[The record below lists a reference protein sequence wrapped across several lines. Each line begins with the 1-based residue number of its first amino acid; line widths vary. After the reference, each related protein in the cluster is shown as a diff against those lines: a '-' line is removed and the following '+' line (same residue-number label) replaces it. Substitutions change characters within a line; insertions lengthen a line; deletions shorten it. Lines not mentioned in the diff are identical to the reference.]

1 MTWQQNQPGYP
12 SIFNP
17 ANCSLISQLLP
28 PGPKK
33 FLNDFL
39 EGNAFRNPIAGAAQ
53 ILQEKMGANL
63 SQIEG
68 LSELT
73 SDLDGLNDALG
84 GLNGELSAFITHTN
98 RLSGISIDGDNG
110 LLPRLDQIIGVMST
124 YNSIKDLLKDP
135 EQLLEDNF
143 SNAFSS
149 LNPQIVGPFF
159 DNFGQNMN
167 NISAFL
173 GEIEYQLN
181 QGGATGI
188 GEFVGELRQLTDNVN
203 ALSNNITTLIN
214 NDNAAFTLALAAVE
228 RYALGNSI
236 ISTALLDPCFGGQL
250 MKNLILNPDFSKSMD
265 EIATENGVKI
275 EGSPVN
281 LLDHIPS
288 LK

>member
-1 MTWQQNQPGYP
+1 
-12 SIFNP
+12 
-17 ANCSLISQLLP
+17 
-28 PGPKK
+28 
-33 FLNDFL
+33 
-39 EGNAFRNPIAGAAQ
+39 
-53 ILQEKMGANL
+53 
-63 SQIEG
+63 
-68 LSELT
+68 
-73 SDLDGLNDALG
+73 
-84 GLNGELSAFITHTN
+84 
-98 RLSGISIDGDNG
+98 
-110 LLPRLDQIIGVMST
+110 MST

-181 QGGATGI
+181 QGGATGL